1 MIRTP
6 NLLIWNQTRYRC
18 AMPSTAFVFES
29 TFIKTQHSFIRI
41 NIFTMLGLT
50 YSVALIQVNCE
61 DAANRVWVQVRA
73 FPFAKDVERIQYF
86 VVDNLVMRVHKF
98 DLSFIIIH
106 GRDEVIKKNQQSILI
121 LNDQYSELVRRCC
134 FYIDIIPSVAKNSI
148 ANGVLAIF
156 WSLCF

>member
-1 MIRTP
+1 
-6 NLLIWNQTRYRC
+6 
-18 AMPSTAFVFES
+18 
-29 TFIKTQHSFIRI
+29 
-41 NIFTMLGLT
+41 MLGLT

-148 ANGVLAIF
+148 ANGVLVIF